1 MIRIYTF
8 FSFYSFIICVY
19 LDCQIDVEE
28 GMQMP
33 RSQRQLLTQNLLGEI
48 AGLQG
53 HWRSPDEAV
62 NHRFLN
68 SFVKHI
74 MICPSAA
81 LTRFD
86 VECVLTGT
94 VKPRPS
100 SPKRVAAATTAS
112 HANCWRCSCVGSRTT
127 SPVSR
132 SWCFSTLRQ
141 TTARRTRRRGRWVS
155 SAGGVIEPQQ
165 VNWQININIKGDF
178 RSLLYMVW
186 RTSSGGLQTLFS
198 LFCNRCWWLQPAL
211 LWTGVQH
218 PPVQPRLPPVQLQV
232 PLVLRS
238 QVPDLHHQ
246 ERRVHLQIKLRE
258 LFTRRLYNLGLINL
272 W

>member
-1 MIRIYTF
+1 MPISAD
-8 FSFYSFIICVY
+8 SFWCWMCGDRYREAKAVVAKESRSGN
-19 LDCQIDVEE
+19 DSK
-28 GMQMP
+28 P
-33 RSQRQLLTQNLLGEI
+33 RKLLT
-48 AGLQG
+48 LQLRRKP
-53 HWRSPDEAV
+53 HNKPRLSELV
-62 NHRFLN
+62 FLN
-68 SFVKHI
+68 SSPNY
-74 MICPSAA
+74 CEANPS
-81 LTRFD
+81 
-86 VECVLTGT
+86 TGSLG
-94 VKPRPS
+94 VVGR
-100 SPKRVAAATTAS
+100 
-112 HANCWRCSCVGSRTT
+112 RCNRT
-127 SPVSR
+127 
-132 SWCFSTLRQ
+132 ST
-141 TTARRTRRRGRWVS
+141 G
-155 SAGGVIEPQQ
+155 
-165 VNWQININIKGDF
+165 NWQININIKGDF

-218 PPVQPRLPPVQLQV
+218 PPVQPRLPSVQLQI